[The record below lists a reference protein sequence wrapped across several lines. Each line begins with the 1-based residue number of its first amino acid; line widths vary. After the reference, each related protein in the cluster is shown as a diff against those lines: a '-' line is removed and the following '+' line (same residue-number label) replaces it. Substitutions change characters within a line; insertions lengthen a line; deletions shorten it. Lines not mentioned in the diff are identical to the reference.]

1 MRMVI
6 SIGSAD
12 ATSGVYQDVGEID
25 LFLYEPVPEPA
36 SWVLTLGAVL
46 GICTAVRSRK

>member
-25 LFLYEPVPEPA
+25 LFLYEPVPEPG
-36 SWVLTLGAVL
+36 SLVLLAFAGIFSLAV
-46 GICTAVRSRK
+46 IRRWR